1 LRHIDHFEQAMTK
14 IAKKK
19 VSAARRPRL
28 KKQTAKAAPERV
40 GSATQILQVAAKL
53 MRQKGYEAT
62 TIRDI
67 AKEVGIKAASIYHH
81 FPSKD
86 DIVQRV
92 VIEGTRVVCEAVA
105 EALAALPL
113 KSSPRQRLET
123 AIRAHL
129 LSALEHSDFTS
140 ASIRVFAFL
149 PPTVREQCRLERRKY
164 EDIWRTIMADLSEDG
179 IIPSS
184 VSPHSVR
191 LLLLGALNWA
201 GEWYR
206 PGRLSIDKIAH
217 DFAASI
223 CPIPKT

>member
-1 LRHIDHFEQAMTK
+1 MARIVT
-14 IAKKK
+14 KK
-19 VSAARRPRL
+19 VQDSRRPALRKRNVKAATPERIGSAIQILEVAAR
-28 KKQTAKAAPERV
+28 
-40 GSATQILQVAAKL
+40 L

-105 EALAALPL
+105 DALAALPP
-113 KSSPRQRLET
+113 KSSPRKRLET

-140 ASIRVFAFL
+140 ASIRTFAFL
-149 PPTVREQCRLERRKY
+149 PPKIREQCRVERRRY
-164 EDIWRTIMADLSEDG
+164 EDIWRNLMADMSEDG

-223 CPIPKT
+223 FPNSKP

>member
-1 LRHIDHFEQAMTK
+1 MGRIV
-14 IAKKK
+14 KKK
-19 VSAARRPRL
+19 VQTPRRSAL
-28 KKQTAKAAPERV
+28 AKRDVKATTPV
-40 GSATQILQVAAKL
+40 GSAIQILEVAAAL

-67 AKEVGIKAASIYHH
+67 AREVGIKAASVYHH

-105 EALAALPL
+105 EALAALPP
-113 KSSPRQRLET
+113 KSNPRQRLET

-140 ASIRVFAFL
+140 ASIRTFAFL
-149 PPTVREQCRLERRKY
+149 PPRIREQCRLERRKY
-164 EDIWRTIMADLSEDG
+164 EDIWRNIMTDLSADG
-179 IIPSS
+179 IIPSG
-184 VSPHSVR
+184 VSQHSVR

-223 CPIPKT
+223 CPNPNSQS

>member
-1 LRHIDHFEQAMTK
+1 
-14 IAKKK
+14 
-19 VSAARRPRL
+19 
-28 KKQTAKAAPERV
+28 
-40 GSATQILQVAAKL
+40 

-105 EALAALPL
+105 DALAALPP
-113 KSSPRQRLET
+113 KSSPRKRLET

-140 ASIRVFAFL
+140 ASIRTFAFL
-149 PPTVREQCRLERRKY
+149 PPKIREQCRVERRRY
-164 EDIWRTIMADLSEDG
+164 EDIWRNIMADMSEDG

-184 VSPHSVR
+184 VSQHSVR

-217 DFAASI
+217 DFSASI
-223 CPIPKT
+223 FPNSKP